1 MSKTTP
7 QARNVVCAGGSAGA
21 RLECALANRGGFAAS
36 EAKVKAGR
44 RAAGPWKGGKMS
56 IEPKLFPMSCATL
69 RLYAHMKE
77 VRRRLTRDYKLE
89 NIGSLLQRNLTIAAL
104 SRENIIEQVLID
116 NLTEKAAYKLEHDQ
130 LREYVLVGKR
140 EQLWNV
146 IPGNIYTP
154 QEMQAFIERLQ
165 RNTNS
170 RDRWTRYF
178 SGRTLATLTSQQ
190 INTPLSEEPSLLVTE
205 GIRRQRGI

>member
-1 MSKTTP
+1 
-7 QARNVVCAGGSAGA
+7 
-21 RLECALANRGGFAAS
+21 
-36 EAKVKAGR
+36 
-44 RAAGPWKGGKMS
+44 MS
-56 IEPKLFPMSCATL
+56 IEPKLPMGYYIYTISVSDIVRYIGKGKGL

-77 VRRRLTRDYKLE
+77 VRRRLNRDYKLE
-89 NIGSLLQRNLTIAAL
+89 NIGSSLQRNLTIAAL

-130 LREYVLVGKR
+130 LREYVLAGKR

-154 QEMQAFIERLQ
+154 QEMQDFIERLQ

-170 RDRWTRYF
+170 RDKWIRYF
-178 SGRTLATLTSQQ
+178 SGKTLAALTERQQ
-190 INTPLSEEPSLLVTE
+190 INSPLSPIDASTATESLK
-205 GIRRQRGI
+205 I